1 MTFHERQREDV
12 EVECE
17 GYIHDIKTPATFA
30 GCDACAEP
38 YTTV

>member
-17 GYIHDIKTPATFA
+17 GYIHDIKTPATFE
-30 GCDACAEP
+30 CAEP